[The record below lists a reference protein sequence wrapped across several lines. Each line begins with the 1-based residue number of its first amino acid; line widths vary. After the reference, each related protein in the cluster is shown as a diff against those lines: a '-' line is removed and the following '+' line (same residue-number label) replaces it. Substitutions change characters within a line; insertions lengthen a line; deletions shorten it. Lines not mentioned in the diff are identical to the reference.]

1 MKWQNR
7 DIGAAYYYV
16 TGTFTEWLPLLNN
29 AEVRAIVCE
38 EIARALGECGGVVSA
53 YVLMPT
59 HAHLLA
65 YLPGEQDLHRFCRK
79 WRGRSARRIIDMAK
93 ARDSVRV
100 LEILARH
107 ANGPS
112 SYAVWKEQPRCLPV
126 YTRKKLYAMV
136 DYIHANPVRKGLVA
150 HPADWEFSSYGFH
163 EGGQVGLL
171 EVTPLLL

>member
-7 DIGAAYYYV
+7 DIGAAYYYI

-29 AEVRAIVCE
+29 DAVRSIVCE
-38 EIARALGECGGVVSA
+38 EVARALAECGGVVSA

-59 HAHLLA
+59 HLHLLG
-65 YLPGEQDLHRFCRK
+65 YLPGETDLHRFCRR
-79 WRGRSARRIIDMAK
+79 WRGRSARRIIDLAK

-112 SYAVWKEQPRCLPV
+112 SYAVWKEQARSLPIR
-126 YTRKKLYAMV
+126 TREKLYAMV

-150 HPADWEFSSYGFH
+150 HPADWEFSSYRFYECEEAG
-163 EGGQVGLL
+163 VL
-171 EVTPLLL
+171 EVVPLIL